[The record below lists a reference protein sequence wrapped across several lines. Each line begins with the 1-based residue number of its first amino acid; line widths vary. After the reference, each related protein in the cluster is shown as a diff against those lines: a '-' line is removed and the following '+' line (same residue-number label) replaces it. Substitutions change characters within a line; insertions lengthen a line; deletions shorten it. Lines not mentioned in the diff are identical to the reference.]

1 MLCVQSV
8 DFVPNIL
15 LVLGGTQETLKHVQQ
30 AIQNHI
36 AILVVRGS
44 GGMADI
50 LAYAYLNALEKKNE
64 NEDTTCNTQ
73 KMWVDRITI
82 LLTEHTVATRW

>member
-1 MLCVQSV
+1 MFCVQSV
-8 DFVPNIL
+8 DSVPNIL
-15 LVLGGTQETLKHVQQ
+15 LVLEGNQETLKHVQQ

-50 LAYAYLNALEKKNE
+50 LAYAYLNALEKEIEK
-64 NEDTTCNTQ
+64 EDTSGNTQ
-73 KMWVDRITI
+73 KM
-82 LLTEHTVATRW
+82 